1 MKSKRLYPY
10 YLVAPAVIFMLVIVA
25 YPILNSFYMSMMDY
39 KLFKM
44 SSTHFVGLQNYIA
57 VLQDPVFRQSL
68 WNTLWW
74 VGLGVFLQFFF
85 GLILALL
92 LNEKFRGRGIVRA
105 LILVPWVTPGILIG
119 LMWTWMYDGN
129 YGVINDVLVKLH
141 LLDQYVPW
149 LAQSNTAL
157 LAVIVTIV
165 WQGIPFFAIMLL
177 AGLQTIPKELYEAAE
192 VDGASSWQ
200 SFWMITLPMLM
211 PTIFV
216 TTLLRI
222 IWVANSVDVIFAMTG
237 GGPGY
242 STLTLSVY
250 TFVKAR
256 TALDFGY
263 ASTMSIYLTM
273 ILSVVLFAYLYQIKK
288 KEARLR

>member
-25 YPILNSFYMSMMDY
+25 YPILNSFYMSFMDY
-39 KLFKM
+39 KLFKI
-44 SSTHFVGLQNYIA
+44 SDIHFVGLDNYIA

-74 VGLGVFLQFFF
+74 VGLGVFFQFFF

-92 LNEKFRGRGIVRA
+92 LNEKFRGRGIVRS

-141 LLDQYVPW
+141 VLDQYVPW
-149 LAQSNTAL
+149 LAQSDTAL
-157 LAVIVTIV
+157 LSVIVTIV

-177 AGLQTIPKELYEAAE
+177 AGLQTIPRELYEAAE
-192 VDGASSWQ
+192 VDGASPWK
-200 SFWMITLPMLM
+200 SFWMITLPMLT

-263 ASTMSIYLTM
+263 ASTMSIYLTL
-273 ILSVVLFAYLYQIKK
+273 ILSVVLLIYLYELQKR
-288 KEARLR
+288 EARLR

>member
-25 YPILNSFYMSMMDY
+25 YPILNSFYMSLMDY
-39 KLFKM
+39 KLFKI
-44 SSTHFVGLQNYIA
+44 SDIHFVGLDNYIA

-74 VGLGVFLQFFF
+74 VGLGVFFQFFF

-92 LNEKFRGRGIVRA
+92 LNEKFRGRGIVRS

-141 LLDQYVPW
+141 ILDQYMPW
-149 LAQSNTAL
+149 LAQSDTAL
-157 LAVIVTIV
+157 LSVIVTIV

-192 VDGASSWQ
+192 VDGASPWK
-200 SFWMITLPMLM
+200 SFWMITLPMLT

-263 ASTMSIYLTM
+263 ASTMSIYLTL
-273 ILSVVLFAYLYQIKK
+273 ILSVVLLIYLYELQKR
-288 KEARLR
+288 EARLR

>member
-25 YPILNSFYMSMMDY
+25 YPILNSFYMSLMDY
-39 KLFKM
+39 KLFKI
-44 SSTHFVGLQNYIA
+44 SDIHFVGLDNYIA

-74 VGLGVFLQFFF
+74 VGLGVFFQFFF

-92 LNEKFRGRGIVRA
+92 LNEKFRGRGIVRS

-141 LLDQYVPW
+141 VLDQYVPW
-149 LAQSNTAL
+149 LAQSDTAL
-157 LAVIVTIV
+157 LSVIVTIV

-177 AGLQTIPKELYEAAE
+177 AGLQTIPRELYEAAE
-192 VDGASSWQ
+192 VDGASPWK
-200 SFWMITLPMLM
+200 SFWMITLPMLT

-263 ASTMSIYLTM
+263 ASTMSIYLTL
-273 ILSVVLFAYLYQIKK
+273 ILSVVLLIYLYELQKR
-288 KEARLR
+288 EARLR